1 MPTSSTDRI
10 EKKIVLRAPRERVW
24 RAISDS
30 KQFGTWF
37 GIDLEGPFEPGKR
50 VTGRM
55 TPTKVDRE
63 VAKMQEPYAGYPFE
77 WTVERVEPM
86 KMISFR
92 WHPFAIDP
100 KKDYSGEPT
109 TLIVFELADAPDGV
123 ALTITESGFDKLPP
137 ERRAEAF
144 KANAGGWEA
153 QARLIEKYLAAGE
166 TA

>member
-1 MPTSSTDRI
+1 MSTSTDRI

-24 RAISDS
+24 RALSDS

-37 GIDLEGPFEPGKR
+37 GIDLDGPFEAGKR

-55 TPTKVDRE
+55 TPTKVDAE
-63 VAKMQEPYAGYPFE
+63 VAKIQEPYAGHPFE

-100 KKDYSGEPT
+100 KKDYSKEPT
-109 TLIVFELADAPDGV
+109 TLIVFSLADVPDGV
-123 ALTITESGFDKLPP
+123 ELTITESGFDKLPP

-144 KANAGGWEA
+144 KANERGWEKQA
-153 QARLIEKYLAAGE
+153 QLIEKYLALGNG
-166 TA
+166 